1 MFLRNRFVLA
11 PWIITL
17 RTSTSRTSTSRII
30 ASLRILVPGLT
41 VGIRRAT
48 RNDVAELNHVRAMA
62 IGNGVAGKD
71 LRTRIDAA
79 NVFTYLAEEDTPF
92 GFVTVGASEVLTQ
105 PAEALVQPAEA
116 LTQPAEALDNVTGE
130 ILEWYLRPEFWHR
143 GFGAKLLV
151 HGLSVLKRRMYEQ
164 AIIWLPEKADRAE
177 AITLRLGFEHYGA
190 EKILNDETGSHS
202 AHALVKDLS
211 EYF

>member
-1 MFLRNRFVLA
+1 
-11 PWIITL
+11 
-17 RTSTSRTSTSRII
+17 
-30 ASLRILVPGLT
+30 VPGHA

-62 IGNGVAGKD
+62 IGNGVARKD
-71 LRTRIDAA
+71 LRTRLDAA

-92 GFVTVGASEVLTQ
+92 GFVTVGASE
-105 PAEALVQPAEA
+105 A
-116 LTQPAEALDNVTGE
+116 LTQPAEALIDNATGE

-151 HGLSVLKRRMYEQ
+151 HGLSVLKRRMYEC
-164 AIIWLPEKADRAE
+164 AIIWLPAKADRAE
-177 AITLRLGFEHYGA
+177 AITLRLGFEHHGA
-190 EKILNDETGSHS
+190 EKIVNDSAGSHS
-202 AHALVKDLS
+202 AHALIKDLS